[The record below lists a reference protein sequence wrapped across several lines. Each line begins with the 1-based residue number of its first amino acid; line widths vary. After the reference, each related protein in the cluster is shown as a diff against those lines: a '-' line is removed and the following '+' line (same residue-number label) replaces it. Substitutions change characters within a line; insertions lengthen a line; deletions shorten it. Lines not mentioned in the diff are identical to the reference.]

1 MQPDTTTFKVV
12 KNEFGT
18 LLGYDGVRHGMLDA
32 RNNIASPTLRCFAL
46 YIDAN
51 KPEKMLTIGGGACI
65 LPTWAQSR
73 GIQSH
78 IVEPASAVLDLAREH
93 FFFAP
98 NLHTVFMTTGEA
110 HLTSTDERYDCI
122 VLDAFRSHV
131 QDEFCYSPDGI
142 ALCLSRL
149 NVGGHLLINT
159 YQSADNR
166 SWQSIS
172 HDLLGFE
179 NNVFVRAVQGHES
192 NMLLFSVREAKP
204 G

>member
-1 MQPDTTTFKVV
+1 MQPDATTFEVI
-12 KNEFGT
+12 KNESGT
-18 LLGYDGVRHGMLDA
+18 LLGYNGIRHGMLDA
-32 RNNIASPTLRCFAL
+32 GNNIASPYLRYFAL
-46 YIDAN
+46 YIDAK
-51 KPEKMLTIGGGACI
+51 KPVKMLTIGGGACI

-78 IVEPASAVLDLAREH
+78 IVEPASAVLDIAREH

-98 NLHTVFMTTGEA
+98 NLHTVFMTTGETY
-110 HLTSTDERYDCI
+110 LTSADELYDCI
-122 VLDAFRSHV
+122 VLDAFRSHI
-131 QDEFCYSPDGI
+131 QDEFCYSSDGI

-172 HDLLGFE
+172 HDLIGCE
-179 NNVFVRAVQGHES
+179 NNVFIRAVQGHES
-192 NMLLFSVREAKP
+192 NMLLFTVRESA
-204 G
+204 